1 MLPARAAAYCRAME
15 ILIGILDCPAWLDAN
30 GASRCGLPA
39 EVRSRYT
46 AKSTDGP
53 IECAVIRCP
62 VGHRFNAPIEFLTL
76 ATVPEHEYEEMR

>member
-1 MLPARAAAYCRAME
+1 MLSARAAAYGCAMD
-15 ILIGILDCPAWLDAN
+15 IPIGFLDCPAWLDAN

-53 IECAVIRCP
+53 LECAMIRCP
-62 VGHRFNAPIEFLTL
+62 ADHWFNAPIEFLTL
-76 ATVPEHEYEEMR
+76 AAVPAHEYEEMR